1 MTVPASTPPRPP
13 LLDGGQQRT
22 AAVLALSALVLL
34 ASAWWRQ
41 GGIRGGLIDIDRAPP
56 LTAQFLLDVNNA
68 QWAELLQ
75 LPGIGPGLAPRSL
88 GDLQRV
94 EGIGPRTLERIRP
107 CLLPLP
113 GERDWAAR

>member
-1 MTVPASTPPRPP
+1 M
-13 LLDGGQQRT
+13 
-22 AAVLALSALVLL
+22 LL

-75 LPGIGPGLAPRSL
+75 LPGTGPALAQRIL
-88 GDLQRV
+88 DDRAAHGAFAQVEDLQRV

-107 CLLPLP
+107 YLLPLP